1 MGKVYAWFPN
11 TPPPQWDRRR
21 QHRNRCE
28 PLAHTTHHPQK
39 TPSRF
44 PSSQTHE
51 AAETDL
57 HVTAIESV
65 LAKLSEAERAAIIKH
80 IIKLANMSR
89 KQRAAIMALTDGD

>member
-1 MGKVYAWFPN
+1 MLDSPSI
-11 TPPPQWDRRR
+11 
-21 QHRNRCE
+21 
-28 PLAHTTHHPQK
+28 LTTTDCSGHIENA
-39 TPSRF
+39 SRF